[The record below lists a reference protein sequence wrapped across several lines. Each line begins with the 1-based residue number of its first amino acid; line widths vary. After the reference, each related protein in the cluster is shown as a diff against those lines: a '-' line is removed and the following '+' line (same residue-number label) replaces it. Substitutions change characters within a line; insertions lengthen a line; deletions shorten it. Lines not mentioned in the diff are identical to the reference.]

1 MAESPA
7 RISKFQFYD
16 WLRSPLR
23 AMSGYDDA
31 VAWTLPQRKLEEE
44 CVAQYQQ
51 RTQERRVS
59 NYNRPWATGTK
70 ETAAQQMSLDPEARC
85 DEMWSLYAEK
95 LKILACRLEHEHA
108 VDGETLPPKPPYRQ
122 NATTR
127 WGLAPSLVPLDM
139 PMPEVT
145 KSKEKRAPSKPKA
158 PSKSKPSKKSSKR
171 SKEPTEVKTEVKADV
186 KEVKADVKAEGEGE
200 VGGSRTASK
209 EPEAKNEGPTGRAV
223 PIPVVQISET
233 ETSSATDSLEEK
245 VEPVVEEPTYV
256 QPEEGRFSEEDFL
269 KMYTFETKKKRRPPN
284 ISGRPQS
291 TMWMSSSMG
300 GSTGLGPDI
309 VELMRRN
316 SLLRAAFEKM
326 NMNSL
331 PELYRNPQDRPRS
344 SAERRP
350 QRPLLLRPSSVGGAR
365 PKKGRQEKR
374 R

>member
-1 MAESPA
+1 M
-7 RISKFQFYD
+7 Q
-16 WLRSPLR
+16 
-23 AMSGYDDA
+23 
-31 VAWTLPQRKLEEE
+31 V
-44 CVAQYQQ
+44 
-51 RTQERRVS
+51 
-59 NYNRPWATGTK
+59 
-70 ETAAQQMSLDPEARC
+70 SLDPEARC

-108 VDGETLPPKPPYRQ
+108 VDGETLPLKPPYRQ

-139 PMPEVT
+139 PTAEPT
-145 KSKEKRAPSKPKA
+145 KSKEKRAASKPKA
-158 PSKSKPSKKSSKR
+158 PSKSKTSKKSSKR
-171 SKEPTEVKTEVKADV
+171 SKEATEVKAEV
-186 KEVKADVKAEGEGE
+186 KSEVKSEVKAKGEEGEDVAE
-200 VGGSRTASK
+200 GSRTASK
-209 EPEAKNEGPTGRAV
+209 EPEARNEGPTGRAV
-223 PIPVVQISET
+223 PIPVVQISEPT

-245 VEPVVEEPTYV
+245 VEPVGEESTYV

-269 KMYTFETKKKRRPPN
+269 KMYTFETKKKRSPPN
-284 ISGRPQS
+284 MAGRAQS

-316 SLLRAAFEKM
+316 SLLRGAFQKM
-326 NMNSL
+326 NMTSL
-331 PELYRNPQDRPRS
+331 PELYRNPLTLQPQDRPRS

-350 QRPLLLRPSSVGGAR
+350 RPLALRPSSVGGTR